1 MGETPP
7 AGLARR
13 ASRGPHPLSLW
24 PRLSFSDNTPAGGC
38 ASVLGQRPRSSGN
51 GKVAPRRSCPGWGFL
66 VTPPPLGLTEA
77 APALVPASELS
88 PTPSTPREL
97 GVPPSRH
104 TTARHPPR
112 PGRAHLETLTRGPKR
127 RPQLRLRFPLSRARP
142 APRAGASALALSTR
156 SGISL
161 RAAAGSPQTNSP
173 SREDVARLSAAE
185 DFFSG
190 SPVSS
195 ELFQFGSYPSRA
207 PIRHGEEGGEGRAA
221 LRALV
226 RGRAAG
232 TAPPGARRGSTEA
245 VVSPCETRAGRR
257 HAGASAGR
265 GRDAA
270 PAHPA
275 PRRYPSLWS
284 LVRRRCRMED
294 GGGEDSGRRV

>member
-1 MGETPP
+1 M
-7 AGLARR
+7 
-13 ASRGPHPLSLW
+13 
-24 PRLSFSDNTPAGGC
+24 
-38 ASVLGQRPRSSGN
+38 LGQRPRSSGK
-51 GKVAPRRSCPGWGFL
+51 GKVVPRRSCPGWGFL
-66 VTPPPLGLTEA
+66 VTPPPLGLREA
-77 APALVPASELS
+77 ASALVPASELS

-97 GVPPSRH
+97 EVPPSRH
-104 TTARHPPR
+104 TTACHPPR

-161 RAAAGSPQTNSP
+161 WAAAGSPQTNSP

-185 DFFSG
+185 DFFFFQALQFPQNSSNSDP
-190 SPVSS
+190 SPAGRRFVTAR
-195 ELFQFGSYPSRA
+195 RA
-207 PIRHGEEGGEGRAA
+207 EKAGPRCGPWF
-221 LRALV
+221 
-226 RGRAAG
+226 AAG
-232 TAPPGARRGSTEA
+232 RQELGGNPPRRW
-245 VVSPCETRAGRR
+245 CHRETRAGRR

-275 PRRYPSLWS
+275 PRRYPSLWCS
-284 LVRRRCRMED
+284 VRRRCRMED